1 MNSPVS
7 FFSLLKHLNPSIFAS
22 SFLPFSP
29 IWEKRTLDV
38 YGKVIFLQL
47 QLGGCRSY
55 LLLFRLCFSLCT
67 PPAPESLQDPRSPDT
82 LGGSSFIPPWR
93 CSEGELRPC
102 WCPHPRPS
110 SLVVLWSV
118 LHLYQN
124 HFSKVTSSSKPQL
137 FSASSSSAALATAC
151 FLSLM
156 AVLCTLIMQNV
167 PVSLPSGQEPS
178 ESFGLELSTLPSTC
192 TLLRGASFSPGF
204 GLPWKHKCT
213 ALALTFLCVVQ
224 TSASQDFEAGFSRG
238 RIEYQRV

>member
-1 MNSPVS
+1 MERWSSSNSNSGAADPTS
-7 FFSLLKHLNPSIFAS
+7 YS
-22 SFLPFSP
+22 SVCAFHCALP
-29 IWEKRTLDV
+29 L
-38 YGKVIFLQL
+38 
-47 QLGGCRSY
+47 
-55 LLLFRLCFSLCT
+55 RLSLCRIHAPLT
-67 PPAPESLQDPRSPDT
+67 PWAAPPLSHR
-82 LGGSSFIPPWR
+82 
-93 CSEGELRPC
+93 EGVQRASCGLAGAP
-102 WCPHPRPS
+102 PRPS